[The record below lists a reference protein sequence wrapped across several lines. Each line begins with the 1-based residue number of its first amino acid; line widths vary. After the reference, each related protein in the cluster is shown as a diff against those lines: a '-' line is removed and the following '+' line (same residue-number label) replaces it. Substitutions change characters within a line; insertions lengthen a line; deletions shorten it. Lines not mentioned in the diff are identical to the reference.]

1 MYDAWL
7 MITSGVPSYSL
18 SIYIYQGL
26 HIISSHLI
34 SYHIIIHE
42 PGTGKLFF
50 GQFLTHFDS
59 QLPQVSRY

>member
-18 SIYIYQGL
+18 SIYIY
-26 HIISSHLI
+26 IRDCISYHLI